1 MIRLFINKYLLG
13 GMAIAIFSLSVFC
26 FYQKQEIR
34 ILGSQKELLVKEN
47 NELTLVNE
55 ENLKTIKSFQ
65 EDALF
70 NEKLMFEQSQ
80 KLSELSTRTCST
92 VVKIKELSKSNKP
105 VEKSKDETSERS
117 DSCTVDSDIPSE
129 LNSLFNEAGY

>member
-34 ILGSQKELLVKEN
+34 ILESQKELLVKEN
-47 NELTLVNE
+47 NELVLVNE
-55 ENLKTIKSFQ
+55 ENLETIKSFQ
-65 EDALF
+65 EDTLF
-70 NEKLMFEQSQ
+70 DEKLMFEQSQ
-80 KLSELSTRTCST
+80 KLSELSNRTCST
-92 VVKIKELSKSNKP
+92 VEKIKELSKSNKP
-105 VEKSKDETSERS
+105 VEKSEDETSERS

-129 LNSLFNEAGY
+129 LNSLFNKAGY